1 MAFKSKT
8 TLLGEMS
15 ADPTGITQ
23 PLKPVL
29 LNTLDRLS
37 TNDSRL
43 DILADILTVVQAEI
57 VARKADVP
65 A

>member
-1 MAFKSKT
+1 MAHKSKT
-8 TLLGEMS
+8 VLLGEMA

-43 DILADILTVVQAEI
+43 DILADVLSVVQAEI
-57 VARKADVP
+57 TARKLEEP